1 MRQQL
6 VPYLDNDSNKH
17 TDILLNSL
25 YQVIESKL
33 AKFDIEIDILH
44 LLYKTI
50 ATSFVTPL
58 SAGKDDVWGVVDADG
73 ESDEDAAAQIGNND
87 EGDRKQF
94 DEDYFDF
101 DESTP
106 ALPQSSRAWKTCNIG
121 ISWSNN

>member
-50 ATSFVTPL
+50 DTSFVTPL
-58 SAGKDDVWGVVDADG
+58 SAGKDDV
-73 ESDEDAAAQIGNND
+73 
-87 EGDRKQF
+87 
-94 DEDYFDF
+94 
-101 DESTP
+101 
-106 ALPQSSRAWKTCNIG
+106 
-121 ISWSNN
+121 